1 MRFARTTSVSGPPEA
16 VAFPNVIDWYGPK
29 SFKLDGQQFRLEVDA
44 SVLFHMRSDADG
56 WVLGKDD
63 HMVQR
68 FLQRN
73 AYRLDRQ
80 RIVDLGIFQGGS
92 AVFEYL
98 VCKPERLV
106 AFELRDARVAHLDAF
121 IEGGG
126 LQDVLRLHY
135 GVDQGDTEAL
145 SSILDAEFGDY
156 PLDLV
161 IDDASHLYQPTR
173 ASFEVLFP
181 RLREGGIYVIE
192 DWDWAHQPEWQQN
205 EGYFRDEPALTS
217 LILEI
222 LMLAGTRPDIVAE
235 VAATSRV
242 AEIVR
247 GPAALDS
254 RLDIGSLYLNRG
266 RRVEPLL

>member
-1 MRFARTTSVSGPPEA
+1 
-16 VAFPNVIDWYGPK
+16 VIDWFGPK
-29 SFKLDGQQFRLEVDA
+29 SIKLDGEQFRLEVNANPLVD
-44 SVLFHMRSDADG
+44 MRSGPDG

-63 HMVQR
+63 QMVER

-73 AYRLDRQ
+73 ANRLDRQ

-106 AFELRDARVAHLDAF
+106 AFELRDARVEVLDEF
-121 IEGGG
+121 IERYG

-145 SSILDAEFGDY
+145 SSILDAEFGDG

-173 ASFEVLFP
+173 SSFEVLFP
-181 RLREGGIYVIE
+181 RLREGGIYLIE

-205 EGYFRDEPALTS
+205 EGYFQDEPALTS
-217 LILEI
+217 LIVEI

-235 VAATSRV
+235 VTVTSRV

-247 GPAALDS
+247 GPAALDA
-254 RLDIGSLYLNRG
+254 RLDIDSLYLNRG
-266 RRVEPLL
+266 RRFEPLL

>member
-1 MRFARTTSVSGPPEA
+1 VSGSPEA
-16 VAFPNVIDWYGPK
+16 VASPDVIDWFGPK

-44 SVLFHMRSDADG
+44 SALFYMRSGADG

-63 HMVQR
+63 RMVQR

-98 VCKPERLV
+98 VCKPVRLV
-106 AFELRDARVAHLDAF
+106 AFELRDARIAVLDEF
-121 IEGGG
+121 IERHG
-126 LQDVLRLHY
+126 LQDAIRLHY

-145 SSILDAEFGDY
+145 SSILETEFGGR

-181 RLREGGIYVIE
+181 RLRKGGIYVIE
-192 DWDWAHQPEWQQN
+192 DWDWAHHPEWQEN
-205 EGYFRDEPALTS
+205 EGYFRDEPALTN
-217 LILEI
+217 LIVEI
-222 LMLAGTRPDIVAE
+222 LMLAGARPDIVAD
-235 VAATSRV
+235 VAVTSRV

-247 GPAALDS
+247 GTAALDS
-254 RLDIGSLYLNRG
+254 RLDIDSLYLNRG